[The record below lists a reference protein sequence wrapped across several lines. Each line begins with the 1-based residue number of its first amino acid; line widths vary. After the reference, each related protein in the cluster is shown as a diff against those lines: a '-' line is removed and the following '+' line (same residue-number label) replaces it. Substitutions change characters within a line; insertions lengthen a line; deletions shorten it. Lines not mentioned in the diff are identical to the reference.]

1 LVNASAPKFGA
12 HSFAGGMMAWPTKP
26 WRELWGDLC
35 SAAFQLATRRGLLIL
50 AGTLVCLYAAV
61 VLIYV
66 QSLPDLGLRSSF
78 DPILKDVPHRFKA
91 GPGGEQAQPGDR
103 VVKIGDKPIST
114 WPDLLGAPHY
124 LAKRLAAGPLPS
136 WARQVPGEDEP
147 EVEVHFARDVPGRA
161 VTFSGWCVLG
171 RLPLEELAP
180 AVLWFLLKMML
191 FLVGALVLWKR
202 PTDQAAAQFFCV
214 CIVTV
219 GAFMGGYHWAY
230 IANQP
235 ALLLVF
241 MGCSVL
247 LPAASLH
254 FYLLFPRPKQ
264 FFRRRP
270 TATLTAVYGPPLLFL
285 AALIIMYFRA
295 RWLFRGDA
303 SPADVSAA
311 LDMLRITICVYLGV
325 AALWYLG
332 SVTALLH
339 SYRSTADLTE
349 RNQVKWILFGAT
361 LALAPMGYSL
371 YLAVFDPERFGAG
384 GATWPMFGASVC
396 LTAAFAV
403 SITRYRLMELDKII
417 SSGFGYFLI
426 SFMAGLIYFALVFIG
441 TLVVSGQVLTAPSL
455 SQALA
460 VSTTALI
467 LMVALDLA
475 RGRIRKALDRRLN
488 RERHHLDRTLRRMGR
503 AIEQLVDPPTLAQR
517 LLQASAELLGVP
529 RGAVYLRHGDPPL
542 YRLAGSLGPPPPL
555 TDLPPGSPLVE
566 ALHRDGSVVA
576 RLRPGATPSA
586 AQRQVQFLGGEVA
599 HAMAHEDQLLAL
611 LVLGPKERSPY
622 QTDDLDLLAGFAQV
636 AVPALESAEGHR
648 KIELLNRD
656 LQAKLEKISEQQ
668 RRILVLQ
675 SQLRQHTGEAP
686 AQATQP
692 SGGGTRAV
700 PKPAPG
706 GIVGSSPAVREL
718 LHLVGKVAGTDAVV
732 LIRGESGT
740 GKEVLARAIHET
752 SPRAARPYV
761 KVHCAALSTNL
772 LESELFGHVK
782 GAFTTAHRD
791 KVGRF
796 ELANGGT
803 LLLDEIGDISLEVQT
818 KLLRVLQE
826 MTIER
831 VGSSEPV
838 KVDVRILAAT
848 HQDLPAL
855 IRQGRFREDLY
866 YRLNVFPIVVPPLR
880 QRGEDIPELALHF
893 LRQSAQRCH
902 KDVVNLDDDT
912 LLVLKAY
919 WWPGNIRQL
928 ENVMERAVV
937 IAEGPVV
944 SVHEL
949 PPELV
954 RAVDEAPA
962 NDGQEGNDER
972 FLPLLRPSPE
982 GERRTRD
989 LRDREQ
995 LIQALTAAGGNKAEA
1010 ARALGLARSTLL
1022 SRLKKYGLS

>member
-1 LVNASAPKFGA
+1 
-12 HSFAGGMMAWPTKP
+12 
-26 WRELWGDLC
+26 
-35 SAAFQLATRRGLLIL
+35 LLIL

-78 DPILKDVPHRFKA
+78 DPILKAVPHRFETP
-91 GPGGEQAQPGDR
+91 PGGEQPRPGDR
-103 VVKIGDKPIST
+103 VLEIGDKQIAT
-114 WPDLLGAPHY
+114 WPDLLGAPQY
-124 LAKRLAAGPLPS
+124 VARRLETPGSLPD
-136 WARQVPGEDEP
+136 WVRQEAGEDSP
-147 EVEVHFARDVPGRA
+147 RIRVRFAREAPGRGK
-161 VTFSGWCVLG
+161 VTFTGWCVLG

-180 AVLWFLLKMML
+180 TVLWFLLKMML

-214 CIVTV
+214 CVVTV
-219 GAFMGGYHWAY
+219 GAFMGGYHWSY

-264 FFRRRP
+264 FLQRRP
-270 TATLTAVYGPPLLFL
+270 AGTLAAVYGPPLLFL
-285 AALIIMYFRA
+285 TALIILYFRA

-311 LDMLRITICVYLGV
+311 LDLLRITICVYLGV
-325 AALWYLG
+325 AALWYLA
-332 SVTALLH
+332 SVIALLH
-339 SYRSTADLTE
+339 SYRSTTDLTE

-361 LALAPMGYSL
+361 VALLPMGYSL
-371 YLAVFDPERFGAG
+371 YLAVLDPERFGAG
-384 GATWPMFGASVC
+384 GATWPMFGASLC

-403 SITRYRLMELDKII
+403 SITRYRLMELDKLI

-426 SFMAGLIYFALVFIG
+426 SFVAGLIYFALVFIG
-441 TLVVSGQVLTAPSL
+441 TLVVSGQVLAAPSL
-455 SQALA
+455 SQALV

-467 LMVALDLA
+467 LMLALDLA

-488 RERHHLDRTLRRMGR
+488 REKHQLDRTLRRMGR

-566 ALHRDGSVVA
+566 ALHKGGSVIA
-576 RLRPGATPSA
+576 RLRPGAMPSAQSA

-599 HAMAHEDQLLAL
+599 HALAHEGQLLAL

-622 QTDDLDLLAGFAQV
+622 QTEDLDLLAGFAQV

-656 LQAKLEKISEQQ
+656 LQTKVEKISEQQ
-668 RRILVLQ
+668 RRILALQ
-675 SQLRQHTGEAP
+675 SQLRQHTGETPAETSAAQPAGAP
-686 AQATQP
+686 E
-692 SGGGTRAV
+692 
-700 PKPAPG
+700 PAPG
-706 GIVGSSPAVREL
+706 GIVGSSPAIRQL
-718 LHLVGKVAGTDAVV
+718 LHLVGKVATTDAVV

-740 GKEVLARAIHET
+740 GKELLARAIHET
-752 SPRAARPYV
+752 SPRAAKPYV
-761 KVHCAALSTNL
+761 KVHCAALSANL

-848 HQDLPAL
+848 HQDLQAL

-866 YRLNVFPIVVPPLR
+866 YRLNVFPILVPPLR
-880 QRGEDIPELALHF
+880 ERGEDIAELALHF

-902 KDVVNLDDDT
+902 KDVVGLDDDA

-944 SVHEL
+944 SVREL
-949 PPELV
+949 PPDLL
-954 RAVDEAPA
+954 RAVDEAGMAPTG
-962 NDGQEGNDER
+962 DWQEDNNER
-972 FLPLLRPSPE
+972 PLPLVRPALD
-982 GERRTRD
+982 GERRARD